1 VTSFDKVIPPGG
13 VGKVT
18 ASLDTTHLSGA
29 ITKAISVYVGSPERI
44 AAVLQV
50 KAHVEPVVSVEPVAI
65 PVLRTVGG
73 ETKAEFTVSSTEG
86 HAFAVLTVQ
95 ADPFL
100 TAAVRPAGRRAG
112 GRGRVAGKSSSWVVT
127 VTPKAS
133 APVGEAVRSVTL
145 GTDLPGAETIPLRV
159 VVFVVARARVVP
171 ARLTVKPAA
180 KPPVLHVRIDEPGA
194 TGFRIL
200 GVESS
205 DADFHATVSPVHE
218 GREYD
223 VVVRYAGGPAH
234 RPVHARITARTNQ
247 PDAPTIVIPLG
258 GRL

>member
-18 ASLDTTHLSGA
+18 ASIDTTHLSGA

-50 KAHVEPVVSVEPVAI
+50 KARVEPVVSVEPVAI

-86 HAFAVLTVQ
+86 HAFAVRTVQ

-100 TAAVRPAGRRAG
+100 MASVRPAGRRAAR
-112 GRGRVAGKSSSWVVT
+112 RGISWVVT

-133 APVGEAVRSVTL
+133 APVGQAVRGVTL
-145 GTDLPGAETIPLRV
+145 VTDLPGAETIPLRV
-159 VVFVVARARVVP
+159 VVFVIARARVVP
-171 ARLTVKPAA
+171 ARLTVRPAA
-180 KPPVLHVRIDEPGA
+180 KPPVLHVRIDQPGT

-200 GVESS
+200 GAEST
-205 DADFHATVSPVHE
+205 DADFQATVSPVHE

-223 VVVRYAGGPAH
+223 VAVRYAGGPAH
-234 RPVHARITARTNQ
+234 RRVHARITARTNR
-247 PDAPTIVIPLG
+247 PDVPTIVIPLE